1 MAKTLDYDDSV
12 ALLKHYA
19 IDVKQGHESHGIPV
33 VFTGESTPEAAI
45 TATIGD
51 RSSRRIVPI
60 SAFLAEGMVA
70 ELKDPHLK
78 PDSQTG
84 RAIIHLIEKISKMH
98 AESQLVSFTLHVLLE
113 GDHYEVVAKPST
125 ISAPDKLKVPHRLT
139 PHAHDKT
146 VPHAPQRLH

>member
-19 IDVKQGHESHGIPV
+19 IDVIQGRETHGTPV

-51 RSSRRIVPI
+51 HNARRIVPVT
-60 SAFLAEGMVA
+60 AFLAEGMVA

-78 PDSQTG
+78 PDSQAG

-98 AESQLVSFTLHVLLE
+98 VDSELVSFTLHVLLE

-125 ISAPDKLKVPHRLT
+125 ISAPDKLKIPHRLSA
-139 PHAHDKT
+139 HAHDKT
-146 VPHAPQRLH
+146 VPHSPQRVH